1 MKLPIVSNVPAIFDK
16 GTRWLEEFKNAV
28 TDSFKMVHDYDVLY
42 VEPDKLK
49 IGMVRY
55 FGAAVA
61 ATAIASEGLWVYQ
74 STGWVKAT

>member
-1 MKLPIVSNVPAIFDK
+1 MKLPIISNVPVLFDK

-49 IGMVRY
+49 LAWFVILVLLQQ
-55 FGAAVA
+55 
-61 ATAIASEGLWVYQ
+61 TAIASEGLWVYQ

>member
-1 MKLPIVSNVPAIFDK
+1 MKIPILSNVPVAIESIS
-16 GTRWLEEFKNAV
+16 RWLEEFKNLV
-28 TDSFKMVHDYDVLY
+28 VDSFKTVHDYDVLY
-42 VEPDKLK
+42 VEPAKLS

-61 ATAIASEGLWVYQ
+61 ATAITSEGLWVYQ